1 MSLNLRAL
9 FAFALMSVA
18 ASGQGSWEE
27 RLARGFSGR
36 LDEIDARLLEISAEL
51 ETLPRVPID
60 DQGGSGGFASQ
71 HAAALPVEGDAHAVE
86 IHWKRPEKIDHIAL
100 VPARRYNAG
109 GLEPQFGMP
118 DDFTIECLGA
128 DGEVVAERKAG
139 PGLWADPV
147 RAGHPFLFSM
157 DPAVEA
163 SGLRIRAGRLAADA
177 DGEGTYVHAWAECL
191 VFGSGKNLALGAEVR
206 AVTGMAPSAPWQW
219 AAAYLTDGQTPL
231 GLPEKIGE
239 PHMNV
244 GWLSEGRADEK
255 AGVVIDLD
263 LGKEVS
269 FESMTLY
276 PAKRPTSDLPGG
288 FGFPGELTLFAA
300 ATREEL
306 EEGESGHWKL
316 RNPGHN
322 PVTLTAAME
331 GVRHVR
337 LRVDRLWKPYE
348 GYPAFCALSE
358 ISFDGADG
366 NVAAGA
372 RVFSPDG
379 MGNIVAPGG
388 KYWGSLS
395 LTDGFGPEGQLI
407 PHLEWLQRLD
417 RRLTLEREA
426 HALHGEAA
434 GMVARWRRI
443 GLWAVI
449 STSAVALALLI
460 ALPIRYRARERRKL
474 IEVRERIAGDLHDE
488 VGSNLGS
495 IQMFADLAEG
505 RAGPSDELKRIQ
517 RIAAETVSAV
527 RDIVWLLRPHGGH
540 RIGTVEHLR
549 ETASIMLER
558 LKWDFTANEAAWET
572 ELRDEQNRHLFL
584 YFREALHN
592 ILRHSE
598 ATEAGV
604 RVEVAD
610 GVLTMRIH
618 DNGRGIPAEKME
630 RGSTL
635 RALRQRAESL
645 KAGFEFRSSPGG
657 GTHLELAVPL
667 LPGKKSKR

>member
-1 MSLNLRAL
+1 MRAL
-9 FAFALMSVA
+9 TFLLLLTVLV
-18 ASGQGSWEE
+18 SGQEAWEG
-27 RLARGFSGR
+27 RLARAVDGR
-36 LDEIDARLLEISAEL
+36 LDEIDARLADISRDLES
-51 ETLPRVPID
+51 LPRLPID

-71 HAAALPVEGDAHAVE
+71 HSAAFPSEADPHAVE
-86 IHWKRPEKIDHIAL
+86 IHWGRMEEVDHIAL
-100 VPARRYNAG
+100 VPARRYDAS

-118 DDFTIECLGA
+118 DDFRVQGLGA
-128 DGEVVAERKAG
+128 EGEVLFEKVAG
-139 PGLWADPV
+139 PDLWKDPV
-147 RAGHPFLFSM
+147 RAGHPFLFSIE
-157 DPAVEA
+157 PAVA
-163 SGLRIRAGRLAADA
+163 ISGLRILAGKLAPDA
-177 DGEGTYVHAWAECL
+177 DGEGSFVHAWAECMA
-191 VFGSGKNLALGAEVR
+191 FSRGRNIALGGETR
-206 AVTGMAPSAPWQW
+206 AVSGMAPTAPWQW
-219 AAAYLTDGQTPL
+219 AANYLTDGQTPL
-231 GLPEKIGE
+231 GLPEKIGD

-244 GWLSEGRADEK
+244 GWLSEGREEDRAS
-255 AGVVIDLD
+255 VVIELD
-263 LGKEVS
+263 LGKETA
-269 FESMTLY
+269 FDALTLF

-288 FGFPGELTLFAA
+288 FGFPGELTLFASA
-300 ATREEL
+300 QRNDLDEKEI
-306 EEGESGHWKL
+306 GHWTL

-322 PVTLTAAME
+322 PVTLKAAAS
-331 GVRHVR
+331 GVRFVR

-358 ISFDGADG
+358 ITLEGPAG

-372 RVFSPDG
+372 KVFSPDG

-407 PHLEWLQRLD
+407 SSLEWLQRLD
-417 RRLTLEREA
+417 QRLTLEHEA
-426 HALHGEAA
+426 HALRTEAA
-434 GMVARWRRI
+434 GLVSKWRRI
-443 GLWAVI
+443 GLWTAIAI
-449 STSAVALALLI
+449 SLLALALLI

-505 RAGPSDELKRIQ
+505 RSGPSDELKRIQ

-558 LKWDFTANEAAWET
+558 LKWEFTANEAAWQT

-584 YFREALHN
+584 YFREAMHN

-598 ATEAGV
+598 ATQAGV
-604 RVEVAD
+604 RIEVID
-610 GVLTMRIH
+610 GLLTMHIH
-618 DNGRGIPAEKME
+618 DNGRGIPAEKKE
-630 RGSTL
+630 RSSTL
-635 RALRQRAESL
+635 RALRQRADSL
-645 KAGFEFRSSPGG
+645 KAAFHFQSAPGE
-657 GTHLELAVPL
+657 GTHLDLKIPL
-667 LPGKKSKR
+667 DPRRAPKGGA